1 MSTKKKTTTKVKKKS
16 KQIKAAKIKFFAAK
30 VKSAKKTSNLIMA
43 KWGSKK
49 WKVSKKMI
57 LPIENAS
64 LNMSYNTEKKKKEK
78 RTCTIPYN
86 IYLEFGVDVKKEID
100 FWYKNLGKNNPLYL
114 GKSRFGSNKMKLIE
128 ADVTDVVTTQN
139 GTIRSASISLSFE
152 EVKGSRKKAS
162 KKKTVGRITGKQFNL
177 KTGTGKQF
185 NLKTEIEKQ
194 LNIVKK

>member
-16 KQIKAAKIKFFAAK
+16 KQIKTAKIKTLTTK
-30 VKSAKKTSNLIMA
+30 VKSAKKTSNSVMA

-64 LNMSYNTEKKKKEK
+64 LNMSYDTEKKKKEK

-114 GKSRFGSNKMKLIE
+114 GKTRFGSNKMKLTG
-128 ADVTDVVTTQN
+128 ADVTEVATTQN

-152 EVKGSRKKAS
+152 EVKESKKKAP
-162 KKKTVGRITGKQFNL
+162 KKKTVRR
-177 KTGTGKQF
+177 GTV
-185 NLKTEIEKQ
+185 KQ